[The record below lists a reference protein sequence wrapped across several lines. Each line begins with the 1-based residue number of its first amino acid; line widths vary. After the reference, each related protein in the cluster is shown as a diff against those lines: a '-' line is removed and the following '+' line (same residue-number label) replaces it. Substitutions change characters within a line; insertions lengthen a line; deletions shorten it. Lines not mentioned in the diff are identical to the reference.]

1 MDSSRNNTE
10 PLPNPPALQS
20 PVGSLSSLSSFVTFV
35 VICLVKWHTR
45 SQWRGL
51 RKGEHSGVAW
61 KRQSRVTVPPSAK
74 KKTTCKNVLL
84 WLRTSTLA
92 YMFAHKL
99 VFPSGVGDHATALS
113 VSAFWQIAVF
123 RVLDH
128 LYWGYFLL
136 RLSYTILHFL
146 RISTAVLDSEDDLVL
161 LRPLLWHIF
170 TIVTM
175 FSSALSSHHITREQ
189 RLSLSHSCV

>member
-74 KKTTCKNVLL
+74 KKKTCKNVL

-99 VFPSGVGDHATALS
+99 VFPSGVGDHATAL
-113 VSAFWQIAVF
+113 
-123 RVLDH
+123 
-128 LYWGYFLL
+128 GYLPLGRSRSLESWITCIEDISCCDCLILFCIFFVYPRPSWILKTTLFYFDLFFDISLQLSQCSLAPCLL
-136 RLSYTILHFL
+136 
-146 RISTAVLDSEDDLVL
+146 
-161 LRPLLWHIF
+161 
-170 TIVTM
+170 
-175 FSSALSSHHITREQ
+175 IT
-189 RLSLSHSCV
+189 

>member
-1 MDSSRNNTE
+1 MPCQMAYAFTVAWLEKGR
-10 PLPNPPALQS
+10 A
-20 PVGSLSSLSSFVTFV
+20 
-35 VICLVKWHTR
+35 
-45 SQWRGL
+45 QWRSL
-51 RKGEHSGVAW
+51 EKTE
-61 KRQSRVTVPPSAK
+61 QSYGSSQRK
-74 KKTTCKNVLL
+74 KKKKTCKNVLL